1 VSFDALRARG
11 GLPDSATLETL
22 GTVDWKALKAQ
33 WPNSGSDWNHLRRAV
48 SHFLADQLGDV
59 HHPWRRAVIKV
70 FPKGVEVERTP
81 DLTPDVFWAIVH
93 QTPEYIQAA
102 YVTIAAL
109 GLRVGEYLRLTDTD
123 LLPHTMQVRIPGTKT
138 AGSAATLKVDERL
151 WPWIQRAVPSP
162 LKYRWLR
169 LHWVRACQTVK
180 AGDLRLHDL
189 RHCYGQW
196 LSDEGVPEARIQ
208 VGMRH
213 ATASMTRR
221 YTKQRDKGENA
232 KAIAEVMCASA

>member
-1 VSFDALRARG
+1 MRQA
-11 GLPDSATLETL
+11 
-22 GTVDWKALKAQ
+22 
-33 WPNSGSDWNHLRRAV
+33 
-48 SHFLADQLGDV
+48 
-59 HHPWRRAVIKV
+59 
-70 FPKGVEVERTP
+70 PK
-81 DLTPDVFWAIVH
+81 
-93 QTPEYIQAA
+93 YIQAA

-123 LLPHTMQVRIPGTKT
+123 LLPHTIQVRIPGTKT

-169 LHWVRACQTVK
+169 LHWVWACQAVK

-189 RHCYGQW
+189 RYCYGQW

-213 ATASMTRR
+213 ATTSMTRR